1 MSEINHFK
9 VFTMQDYVTCCSGD
23 LTIGGW
29 YDSWQLVDDVYTLHV
44 KRIAVND
51 L

>member
-9 VFTMQDYVTCCSGD
+9 KFVLYKIMWHDVVVIY
-23 LTIGGW
+23 
-29 YDSWQLVDDVYTLHV
+29 QLVDDVDTLHV
-44 KRIAVND
+44 KRIALND